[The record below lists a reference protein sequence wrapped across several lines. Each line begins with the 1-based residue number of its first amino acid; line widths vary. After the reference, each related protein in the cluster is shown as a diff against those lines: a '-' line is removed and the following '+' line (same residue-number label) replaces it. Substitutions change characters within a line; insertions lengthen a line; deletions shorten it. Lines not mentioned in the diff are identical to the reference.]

1 MTLPP
6 ESDTTEQPAAVPP
19 HAGWTTRLLIA
30 VAVGLLVPL
39 GLFFRTPPL
48 PELADGIPIPAESS
62 AVSWEKITIQSVVQ
76 VSVDQLP
83 IASIVSGLSSRT
95 YQRDVRIS
103 NVQIVDIDGDG
114 KMEVLACDAA
124 ANQVV
129 VYRNRGKNQW
139 HSEVI
144 GRNLRAP
151 AHATVVDI
159 DQDGDLDLFLAGL
172 KANQDVVA
180 RVYEPGQAIG
190 ADAAK
195 ARLAKLEKVEAGSDS
210 KLTGIEDAIREVA
223 LAGKDK
229 SSEELIKRSIAKDG
243 KYEAPKSLDVS
254 GVDLT
259 DPALIA
265 KGKILFMT
273 KTCFTCHQVDPAIPA
288 PAGLALKAPQFIG
301 DFWGKEREVHIGYL
315 GPIKKVVMNEEYF
328 IESVTD
334 PMAKVLK
341 GALAPMILAPG
352 LVNNEE
358 ILALMAYVKS
368 HSK

>member
-1 MTLPP
+1 M
-6 ESDTTEQPAAVPP
+6 SDEYYNHDGEGSGFFSLILLAVF
-19 HAGWTTRLLIA
+19 LL
-30 VAVGLLVPL
+30 G
-39 GLFFRTPPL
+39 GF
-48 PELADGIPIPAESS
+48 
-62 AVSWEKITIQSVVQ
+62 
-76 VSVDQLP
+76 
-83 IASIVSGLSSRT
+83 
-95 YQRDVRIS
+95 
-103 NVQIVDIDGDG
+103 
-114 KMEVLACDAA
+114 
-124 ANQVV
+124 
-129 VYRNRGKNQW
+129 
-139 HSEVI
+139 
-144 GRNLRAP
+144 
-151 AHATVVDI
+151 
-159 DQDGDLDLFLAGL
+159 
-172 KANQDVVA
+172 VVA

-195 ARLAKLEKVEAGSDS
+195 ARLAKREKIDTAGGDKVAGYAVVS
-210 KLTGIEDAIREVA
+210 KDKGVVSLPIGTA
-223 LAGKDK
+223 LAKVAKLG
-229 SSEELIKRSIAKDG
+229 SEGTRAALVERSIAKDG
-243 KYEAPKSLDVS
+243 KYEAPKQVDVS
-254 GVDLT
+254 GIDLA

-358 ILALMAYVKS
+358 ILALMAYVKF